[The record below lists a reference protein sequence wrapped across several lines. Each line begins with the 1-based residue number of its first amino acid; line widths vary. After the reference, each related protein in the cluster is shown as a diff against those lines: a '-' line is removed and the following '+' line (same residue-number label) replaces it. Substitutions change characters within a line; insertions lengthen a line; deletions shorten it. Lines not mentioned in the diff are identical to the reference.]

1 MIVSTTNT
9 IEGMKIVKT
18 LGAVEAKSSSFSFNE
33 VKSAR
38 KNLEKKAEK
47 MGANA
52 VIGFKVNKPDP
63 IIGALYAYGT
73 AVVVE

>member
-1 MIVSTTNT
+1 MIVTTADS
-9 IEGMKIVKT
+9 IAGKKIVKT
-18 LGAVEAKSSSFSFNE
+18 LGAIDARCSMFVLNE

-38 KNLEKKAEK
+38 KNLEKKAEE

-52 VIGFKVNKPDP
+52 
-63 IIGALYAYGT
+63 IIGYKIEKISGVAHAFGT